1 VLAKFIPATLL
12 TLTLSAGFAPAQT
25 RTARPLGSTP
35 KPTRDQLDEERQ
47 FVAAVVDPQNTLD
60 LIVGRPRVI
69 LLKATPT
76 RTLVADESVATFR
89 VLEPNATQVV
99 VVGAKP
105 GITVLNL
112 WFQDPA
118 AKDKEK
124 ILSYMVRVLPDPE
137 GKQRVAAGYAVLAG
151 EINRAFPDSRVRF
164 SLVGNAVILSGQ
176 AHDIAQASKIVRVA
190 TPWGK

>member
-1 VLAKFIPATLL
+1 VFAKL
-12 TLTLSAGFAPAQT
+12 TLTALLATTVFAGIATAQT
-25 RTARPLGSTP
+25 RTARPFGSTP
-35 KPTRDQLDEERQ
+35 KPTRQQLDEERR
-47 FVAAVVDPQNTLD
+47 FVAGVVDPQNTLD

-76 RTLVADESVATFR
+76 RTQVADESVATFR
-89 VLEPNATQVV
+89 VLEPDAKQMTVI
-99 VVGAKP
+99 GAKP

-112 WFQDPA
+112 WFQEPA

-137 GKQRVAAGYAVLAG
+137 AKQRVAAGYTVLAN

-164 SLVGNAVILSGQ
+164 SPVGSAVILSGQ
-176 AHDIAQASKIVRVA
+176 AHDIAQAAKIVRVA
-190 TPWGK
+190 KSPGK